1 MEIKDD
7 IYRTYATTRIT
18 DVPVE
23 NVKYLVNMFLM
34 DAAKDMGSEL
44 KKETLDRVIEL
55 IRNDFHFLPVCFVA
69 SAITKGSVGDY
80 GAGRLIPRTVY
91 GWLREMALEYNRQE
105 KHEEIVARMKT
116 DGAPMDL
123 HRYPMGKALNQKI
136 DWLLSGA
143 ITSEEWDRI
152 ELKQVA
158 ERIHAGLDVIPEYF
172 LNPQIK

>member
-7 IYRTYATTRIT
+7 IYKTYATTRIT
-18 DVPVE
+18 DVPLE

-55 IRNDFHFLPVCFVA
+55 IRNDFHFMPVCFVA
-69 SAITKGSVGDY
+69 SAISKGSVGDY
-80 GAGRLIPRTVY
+80 GAGRLIPRTIY
-91 GWLREMALEYNRQE
+91 GWLREMALEYNREE
-105 KHEEIVARMKT
+105 KHQEIVQRMKT
-116 DGAPMDL
+116 SSTPIDL
-123 HRYPMGKALNQKI
+123 KRYPMGKALYQKI

-143 ITSEEWDRI
+143 ITDEEWDQI

-158 ERIHAGLDVIPEYF
+158 EQIHAGLSVTPAEF
-172 LNPQIK
+172 LNHQID

>member
-7 IYRTYATTRIT
+7 IYKTYATTRIT
-18 DVPVE
+18 DVPLE

-55 IRNDFHFLPVCFVA
+55 IRNDFHFMPVCFVA
-69 SAITKGSVGDY
+69 SAISKGSVGDY

-91 GWLREMALEYNRQE
+91 GWLREMGLEYNREE
-105 KHEEIVARMKT
+105 KHQEIVERMKT
-116 DGAPMDL
+116 SGTPIDL
-123 HRYPMGKALNQKI
+123 KRYPMGKALNQKI

-143 ITSEEWDRI
+143 ITDEEWDRI
-152 ELKQVA
+152 ELKAVA
-158 ERIHAGLDVIPEYF
+158 GRIHAGLSITPDEF
-172 LNPQIK
+172 LNPK